1 MAARDPSPELQ
12 DFLGSAHIFA
22 SAIDRLMERELHTV
36 AADGLSFSQLK
47 LLKLVSVTEGYTISD
62 VASFLNVS
70 NAAASKAADRLVRR
84 GLIERNEGIEDR
96 RVVQLSLSE
105 EGRCLLDRFEA
116 RTIAAL
122 NEIFQPFDREQLEQ
136 ATAMLDDFSIA
147 LVAHEGDVEGSACFR
162 CGIYFRDRCLL
173 RERGQSGC
181 YFDLHKRKGTGDRPA

>member
-1 MAARDPSPELQ
+1 MATLDGSPQLQ

-22 SAIDRLMERELHTV
+22 SAIDRLMERELR
-36 AADGLSFSQLK
+36 ALGANGPSFSQLK

-84 GLIERNEGIEDR
+84 RLVERHEGIEDR

-105 EGRCLLDRFEA
+105 EGRCLLDRFES

-122 NEIFQPFDREQLEQ
+122 NQIFQPFDREQLEA
-136 ATAMLDDFSIA
+136 ATGMLDDFSLA
-147 LVAHEGDVEGSACFR
+147 LVAHEGDGEYSPCFR

-181 YFDLHKRKGTGDRPA
+181 YFDLHKKKAED